1 MDKREGTPR
10 AEPVDRDLAPL
21 CRSCAY
27 DLTGLE
33 APGTCPECGNRF
45 EELPGDEIVT
55 LAWPCLNCGYPLAG
69 FRRNQ
74 KCSECA
80 MPVRIS
86 VDPTLM
92 RFQPLEYRNRLRRGA
107 LFAGL
112 GLVSVI
118 LVPLLVGI
126 VGLWSGSGPAT
137 VVALLLGYVLMFALF
152 ALGWWRVLSPPP
164 SSLGLTT
171 RQERRVRIARW
182 SLIATVALSVTVMVI
197 EQVAAIVYGSSAM
210 TDLAMILS
218 EGGRVLAFLAFGV
231 FFAFGLLALRPIYK
245 RSRTARKRPGVI
257 ATFTLWSGLSVFAL
271 LILGMVLVWV
281 SMWLAGPGGGGPATG
296 SGGGIVLSGLIVMAA
311 GLGAIVVFLCYIVS
325 IDGVRTAI
333 GRVNREILLAQKRA
347 VKPAQTG
354 ETPVAA
360 SPKNDSP

>member
-1 MDKREGTPR
+1 MMKPSDHIHG
-10 AEPVDRDLAPL
+10 APL
-21 CRSCAY
+21 CVHCAY

-33 APGTCPECGNRF
+33 APGICPECGNRF
-45 EELPGDEIVT
+45 EELPGDEVIT
-55 LAWPCLNCGYPLAG
+55 HAWPCLNCGYPLAG

-92 RFQPLEYRNRLRRGA
+92 RFQPLEYRQRLRRGA
-107 LFAGL
+107 LLACL
-112 GLVSVI
+112 GLVLVI
-118 LVPLLVGI
+118 LAPVLVG
-126 VGLWSGSGPAT
+126 
-137 VVALLLGYVLMFALF
+137 VVDIWVDSDPLTIIAMVACYGAMLALF
-152 ALGWWRVLSPPP
+152 AIGWWRILTPPP

-182 SLIATVALSVTVMVI
+182 ALIAMVALSVVVIAI

-218 EGGRVLAFLAFGV
+218 EGGRVLAFLTFGV

-245 RSRTARKRPGVI
+245 RSRSARRRPGVI
-257 ATFTLWSGLSVFAL
+257 ATFTLWTGMGVFAL
-271 LILGMVLVWV
+271 AILGMALVWG
-281 SMWLAGPGGGGPATG
+281 SMALAGPGGVGAAAG
-296 SGGGIVLSGLIVMAA
+296 SGLFLSGLIIMAA

-325 IDGVRTAI
+325 VDGVRSSI
-333 GRVNREILLAQKRA
+333 NRVNREILIAHKRA
-347 VKPAQTG
+347 VQPVQTS
-354 ETPVAA
+354 ETPVDL
-360 SPKNDSP
+360 SPKNPTA